1 MFDFRQSLITIPA
14 AASTTGTKL
23 FGSNSGRVS
32 LIVTS
37 NAQNIAG
44 GTSHVSLATL
54 QQLTRIWY
62 DQTPPINMILPYRD
76 YGPII
81 RQEVWV
87 FTNSAVSVDVYGT
100 EIFKLP

>member
-1 MFDFRQSLITIPA
+1 MYDFRQSLITVSA
-14 AASTTGTKL
+14 AAGVTGVKL
-23 FGSNSGRVS
+23 FGANSQRLS

-44 GTSHVSLATL
+44 GTAHVSLATL
-54 QQLTRIWY
+54 QQTSRIWY
-62 DQTPPINMILPYRD
+62 DQTPPINMILPYRN

-81 RQEVWV
+81 REEVWV

-100 EIFKLP
+100 EVFKLP